1 MNNISERGGYTS
13 HTCSCSEKVSDA
25 VPAHLKNIRIGF
37 FS

>member
-25 VPAHLKNIRIGF
+25 VHLKNIRIGF